1 MGERRWQ
8 DVLWDW
14 WYTIREPFYRFAVR
28 RHWLYCQWCC
38 NGEMTCDCG
47 AGDQI
52 DYEIASGAHESFCLA
67 YNPCKWCGRED

>member
-14 WYTIREPFYRFAVR
+14 WYTAWGPFNRFGVR
-28 RHWLYCQWCC
+28 RHWLYCYHCA

-47 AGDQI
+47 AEDVP
-52 DYEIASGAHESFCLA
+52 YEVSGGNHYDFCLA